1 MMMPFHYKIFSKGY
15 RYGIKKQNQEKIFH
29 FVQEDLSTT
38 RKFGGTGLG
47 LAISNQLLELMN
59 SKLL

>member
-15 RYGIKKQNQEKIFH
+15 RYGDKEAESGENIH

>member
-1 MMMPFHYKIFSKGY
+1 M
-15 RYGIKKQNQEKIFH
+15 GIKKQNQEKNIPF

-47 LAISNQLLELMN
+47 LAISI
-59 SKLL
+59 SC

>member
-1 MMMPFHYKIFSKGY
+1 MMMPFPIKFSVKDTGM
-15 RYGIKKQNQEKIFH
+15 GIKKQSGENIPF

-47 LAISNQLLELMN
+47 LVFQSVVRVNE
-59 SKLL
+59 